1 MKAGPFQASSGV
13 QQARCSRHPSHNQPT
28 GKPTSSSLT
37 IEALEQKLTHSS
49 QLSKYL
55 TRRDTA
61 PRVAPENV
69 VSCCTLG
76 RQAESANKPERKGRE
91 GELEGRRAGW
101 GRLGLGTDVPGL
113 GGSLIWKADT
123 KTWGCR
129 LRANCQHL
137 WEPGKAIRAAAVCQM
152 PPSRGRDCV
161 PEACP
166 LSGAELERESSKASG
181 RNEEWLLAGEGAA
194 SLSAE
199 IVRKGSEGKLE
210 RRASCA

>member
-1 MKAGPFQASSGV
+1 MCYSSVKKEKSHETALQRGHTGVWLSVTKKSVRGFGVFGVRAVCVCVCMRVRVCVCVRVCGRPMKAGPFQASSGV

-76 RQAESANKPERKGRE
+76 RQAESANKLDRKGKE

-101 GRLGLGTDVPGL
+101 GRP
-113 GGSLIWKADT
+113 
-123 KTWGCR
+123 
-129 LRANCQHL
+129 RAGH
-137 WEPGKAIRAAAVCQM
+137 
-152 PPSRGRDCV
+152 
-161 PEACP
+161 
-166 LSGAELERESSKASG
+166 
-181 RNEEWLLAGEGAA
+181 
-194 SLSAE
+194 
-199 IVRKGSEGKLE
+199 
-210 RRASCA
+210 